1 MGATM
6 GITAGTMAGIMA
18 GIMVT
23 MGIITIEEV
32 MADMD

>member
-6 GITAGTMAGIMA
+6 GITAGTMA

>member
-6 GITAGTMAGIMA
+6 GITAGIMA

>member
-6 GITAGTMAGIMA
+6 GITAGTMAGTMA